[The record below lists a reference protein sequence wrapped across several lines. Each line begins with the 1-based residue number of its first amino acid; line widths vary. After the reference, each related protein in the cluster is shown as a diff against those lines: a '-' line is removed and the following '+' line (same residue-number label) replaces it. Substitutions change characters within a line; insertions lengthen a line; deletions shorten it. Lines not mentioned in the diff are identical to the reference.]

1 MATKNN
7 LIYLDHAAT
16 TLPHS
21 EVISTYQKTNELYF
35 ANSSS
40 IHSLGQKTAHL
51 LEMARK
57 QILQNFHVDDNELIF
72 TSGATEAINLAIK
85 GYCLANSNRGKHII
99 TSNVEHPAVLESIK
113 QLEQYFGFT
122 VTYLQVNN
130 KGIVEISHLKNAI
143 QEDTILVS
151 LMAVNNEIGSIN
163 PIHEI
168 SQIIKKHPKIVF
180 HMDATQA
187 VGKINIDYQ
196 DVDMFSYSAHKIHGL
211 KNSGA
216 LIKKKNIKLLTM
228 NSGGGHE
235 SGYRSGTVDVASS
248 AALAKATRL
257 INENIEYKNSYIT
270 QLATPIYQY
279 LNAHP
284 HLFKVHSNIDNP
296 YIINFSFLNKK
307 ASVIVEALSNHNIM
321 VSSVSAC
328 HSKAEAISHVIYAIT
343 KDQNLAHN
351 TMRISLDMSN
361 TMDEIKIFLDV
372 LNTVIDEVR

>member
-7 LIYLDHAAT
+7 LIYLDNAAT
-16 TLPHS
+16 TLPHP

-57 QILQNFHVDDNELIF
+57 QILEIFHVEDDELIF
-72 TSGATEAINLAIK
+72 TSGATESINLAIK
-85 GYCLANSNRGKHII
+85 GYCLANVSRGKHII
-99 TSNVEHPAVLESIK
+99 TSNIEHPAVLESVK
-113 QLEQYFGFT
+113 QLEQYFDFK
-122 VTYLQVNN
+122 VTYLKVNEQ
-130 KGIVEISHLKNAI
+130 GIININDLENAI
-143 QEDTILVS
+143 QKDTILVS
-151 LMAVNNEIGSIN
+151 LMAVNNEIGAIN

-168 SQIIKKHPKIVF
+168 SQITRKYPKIVF

-187 VGKINIDYQ
+187 VGKVNINYQ

-216 LIKKKNIKLLTM
+216 LIKKKNIKLLPI

-257 INENIEYKNSYIT
+257 IFDDMEHKHAYISL
-270 QLATPIYQY
+270 LAAPIYQY
-279 LNAHP
+279 LSDHP
-284 HLFKVHSNIDNP
+284 QLFKIHSNINNP
-296 YIINFSFLNKK
+296 YIINFSCINKK
-307 ASVIVEALSNHNIM
+307 ASVIVEALSNHHIM

-328 HSKAEAISHVIYAIT
+328 HSKNEAMSYVILAIT
-343 KDQNLAHN
+343 NDHNLAHN

-361 TMDEIKIFLDV
+361 TVDEIKTFLDV
-372 LNTVIDEVR
+372 LDKIVNEVR